1 MVSVFMYLAI
11 LDILCKLNYIPC
23 DRLCLVPFTEHNI
36 FEIHL

>member
-11 LDILCKLNYIPC
+11 LDILCKLNYIPY
-23 DRLCLVPFTEHNI
+23 DYLIPFMEHNI